1 MTFYEMRLTTSH
13 NYITFTHMQNAL
25 TIHEIKQ
32 FLKEHKLKYAWLAQQ
47 CFVSVGAVK
56 NWFSSERIPDAKIA
70 LIQKI
75 IDEFKIGKPLQ
86 ELPDMDARGKMEVR
100 LDYDAQRKV
109 EKEALRLGMEL
120 SAYCTEAVEWCCSQ
134 PDIGE
139 RLAARLAAKRKT
151 APEPDTLAKPVLK
164 QACAP
169 SFDTS
174 PYTIELVGNISA
186 GNLMEGDTIPETLRI
201 SRQYPKGSYALRV
214 CGRSME
220 PAVAD
225 GALIVVR
232 PHTVPPVPKAGTLV
246 VYSDGRGVTLKR
258 LAEHG
263 GSYTLESI
271 NPAYPDIE
279 PMDGGRITAVYV
291 ETIR

>member
-1 MTFYEMRLTTSH
+1 
-13 NYITFTHMQNAL
+13 MQNM
-25 TIHEIKQ
+25 TDEE
-32 FLKEHKLKYAWLAQQ
+32 LKEQLKSWLKSKGKTQAWLAKQLGIQ
-47 CFVSVGAVK
+47 SQTLRAQISSSK
-56 NWFSSERIPDAKIA
+56 FSAKTKLA
-70 LIQKI
+70 LYSILSP
-75 IDEFKIGKPLQ
+75 EAKPFQ
-86 ELPDMDARGKMEVR
+86 AEPQTLPDLDARGKMEVR
-100 LDYDAQRKV
+100 LDYDTQRKV

-151 APEPDTLAKPVLK
+151 APEPDTLAKSVPK
-164 QACAP
+164 QAYAP
-169 SFDTS
+169 SFDTT

-214 CGRSME
+214 CGQSME

-291 ETIR
+291 ETIQ

>member
-1 MTFYEMRLTTSH
+1 MTP
-13 NYITFTHMQNAL
+13 NKDD
-25 TIHEIKQ
+25 IKKW
-32 FLKEHKLKYAWLAQQ
+32 LRDIGKDRKWLAEQ
-47 CFVSVGAVK
+47 CDVSLSTVNSWLSTDRGVAAKAV
-56 NWFSSERIPDAKIA
+56 
-70 LIQKI
+70 LVIQHLMNETNCKSTYQDI
-75 IDEFKIGKPLQ
+75 QPQ
-86 ELPDMDARGKMEVR
+86 ALPDLDARGKMEVR
-100 LDYDAQRKV
+100 LDYDTQRKV

-120 SAYCTEAVEWCCSQ
+120 SAYCTEAVEWCCTQ
-134 PDIGE
+134 ADIGK

-164 QACAP
+164 QAYAP

-291 ETIR
+291 ETIQ

>member
-1 MTFYEMRLTTSH
+1 MPTKED
-13 NYITFTHMQNAL
+13 
-25 TIHEIKQ
+25 IKQ
-32 FLKEHKLKYAWLAQQ
+32 WLK
-47 CFVSVGAVK
+47 
-56 NWFSSERIPDAKIA
+56 
-70 LIQKI
+70 
-75 IDEFKIGKPLQ
+75 KIGKDRFWLAEKMFVSKRQIDNWLSSNRGIPEVKLQ
-86 ELPDMDARGKMEVR
+86 FIHSLMEEENYAESVESSF
-100 LDYDAQRKV
+100 QRESSTNRTNVNDLSCVAFVVSKN
-109 EKEALRLGMEL
+109 EKRQAEK
-120 SAYCTEAVEWCCSQ
+120 
-134 PDIGE
+134 
-139 RLAARLAAKRKT
+139 AAKINGQSLEQFAMEAMLELARRILRESEPQTKPSFDPSLPFKKYP
-151 APEPDTLAKPVLK
+151 APSFDPTLAKSVPK
-164 QACAP
+164 QAYAP
-169 SFDTS
+169 SFDTT

-201 SRQYPKGSYALRV
+201 SRKYPKGSYALRV
-214 CGRSME
+214 CGQSME